1 VFQLLCTLRSIST
14 LVQYDA
20 NSAGPAPPTAVLVMN
35 LSPLTPNQSIRRH
48 FSTYGRILSFEP
60 QINGATGAA
69 LGIVLVRFNSHEEAK
84 KCVEKEHG
92 KKGATG
98 IGNSLAIVEDEE
110 LKVVFDG
117 EGKKLAAV
125 MKELEARRRRER
137 DEKRRAEEEKKR
149 QEERKKREA
158 SASMHTPSTSAGHT
172 PASSAPWRPSS
183 HPSMLQ
189 AESMRSSHAHY
200 GHSANSPASYA
211 HYRLNGTASGS
222 HSLPRTPLP
231 PSAQLNGLPGSA
243 PNDSSAHGPA
253 RIRRP
258 AQYSRNRDDSVR
270 DGSSYSRGYA
280 SRAPL
285 PASQSSSGPVRGRR
299 PHWRDRD
306 RDDDSLPPSRSP
318 SPIRRRG
325 GFSRTAKQREHE
337 AVVEDLAKN
346 GYEYVTLEGR
356 GSELSGAVREED
368 VKKFFTSFDVD
379 KVCFPSWL

>member
-1 VFQLLCTLRSIST
+1 
-14 LVQYDA
+14 
-20 NSAGPAPPTAVLVMN
+20 M
-35 LSPLTPNQSIRRH
+35 
-48 FSTYGRILSFEP
+48 
-60 QINGATGAA
+60 
-69 LGIVLVRFNSHEEAK
+69 
-84 KCVEKEHG
+84 EKEHG
-92 KKGATG
+92 KRGATG
-98 IGNSLAIVEDEE
+98 IGNSLTIADGEE

-125 MKELEARRRRER
+125 MRELEARRRRER
-137 DEKRRAEEEKKR
+137 EEKRRAEEKKK
-149 QEERKKREA
+149 QEEERKKREA

-172 PASSAPWRPSS
+172 PMSSAPWRPSS

-200 GHSANSPASYA
+200 GHGTNSPASYA
-211 HYRLNGTASGS
+211 HYRLNGSAPGT

-231 PSAQLNGLPGSA
+231 PSSAQLNGLPGTA
-243 PNDSSAHGPA
+243 PSDSSAHGPV

-258 AQYSRNRDDSVR
+258 VQYPRSRDDSSR
-270 DGSSYSRGYA
+270 DGMSYSRGYA
-280 SRAPL
+280 SRPPL
-285 PASQSSSGPVRGRR
+285 PSSYTSGPVSRGRR

-325 GFSRTAKQREHE
+325 GFTRTAKQREHE

-346 GYEYVTLEGR
+346 GYDYVTLEGR
-356 GSELSGAVREED
+356 GTELSGAVREED

-379 KVCFPSWL
+379 KVCLMLTFTCASTNLNL